1 MKISAKGWLATTTG
15 LGTIALLAVVI
26 WWANGEVESADRQRR
41 RMSDVAR
48 VLNDL
53 RLVTFEYVLY
63 RNQRAYQ
70 QERQVSERLARQL
83 EEPIFSEPEPSET
96 LADLRR
102 RSIET
107 RELLEELQAN
117 TNSRAPDESAQKLYE
132 ELISRKLLVLHQ
144 ESLVDAFRLT
154 DFSTARIAQAQQRVV
169 GVILAGLALI
179 SLATVAAGWLIHR
192 SVLAPIQRLQQA
204 TREVASG
211 NWNFRLDIAG
221 HDEIGE
227 MSRNFDAM
235 TTTLRNSFA
244 QIERSNQELAA
255 LNREIEAFSYSV
267 SHDLRAPLRSMDGF
281 SLALLE
287 DYGDRLDD
295 EGREHL
301 SRIRAASQRMGR
313 LIDELLGLS
322 RVTRTELVLRDVD
335 LGAMAR
341 DIAISMQKLNP
352 DRDVRWEIAEPLR
365 VHADKALMQIAMQNL
380 LENAWKF
387 TSKSPNAVIRIG
399 STVADGRQVCFV
411 ADNGVGFDMTYAD
424 RLFGAFQR
432 LHHESDF
439 PGTGIGLAIVHRI
452 IRRHDGTLWAEAR
465 PGQGATFQFHLPGGP
480 PP

>member
-15 LGTIALLAVVI
+15 LGTIALLAVMI
-26 WWANGEVESADRQRR
+26 WWANGEVESADQQRR

-63 RNQRAYQ
+63 RNQRAYE
-70 QERQVSERLARQL
+70 QERRVAERLERAL
-83 EEPIFSEPEPSET
+83 EAPIFSEPEPSEI

-102 RSIET
+102 RSAET
-107 RELLEELQAN
+107 RQLFEELQAN
-117 TNSRAPDESAQKLYE
+117 SNQRSVDENTQKLYE

-144 ESLVDAFRLT
+144 ESLVDTFRLL
-154 DFSTARIAQAQQRVV
+154 DFSNARIAWAQHRVV
-169 GVILAGLALI
+169 VVIVVGLALI
-179 SLATVAAGWLIHR
+179 ALATVAAGWLIHR
-192 SVLAPIQRLQQA
+192 GVLVPIQRLQQA

-211 NWNFRLDIAG
+211 NWAFRLDIG
-221 HDEIGE
+221 GRDEIGE

-255 LNREIEAFSYSV
+255 LNHEIESFSYSV

-322 RVTRTELVLRDVD
+322 RVTRTELVLRSVD

-341 DIAISMQKLNP
+341 DIASSMQKLHP
-352 DRDVRWEIAEPLR
+352 ERRMRWEIDETLT
-365 VHADKALMQIAMQNL
+365 VHADKSLMQIAMQNL

-387 TSKSPNAVIRIG
+387 TSKTPDAVIRVG
-399 STVADGRQVCFV
+399 STVKDGRQVCFV
-411 ADNGVGFDMTYAD
+411 GDNGVGFDMTYAD

-432 LHHESDF
+432 LHHETEF

-452 IRRHDGTLWAEAR
+452 LRRHDGSIWAEAR
-465 PGQGATFQFHLPGGP
+465 PGQGATFYFHLPGATR
-480 PP
+480 

>member
-15 LGTIALLAVVI
+15 LGTIALLAVMI
-26 WWANGEVESADRQRR
+26 WWANGEVESADQQRR

-63 RNQRAYQ
+63 RNQRAYE
-70 QERQVSERLARQL
+70 QERQVAERLERAL
-83 EEPIFSEPEPSET
+83 AAPIFSEPEPSEI

-102 RSIET
+102 RSTET
-107 RELLEELQAN
+107 RQLFEELQAN
-117 TNSRAPDESAQKLYE
+117 SNQRAVDENTQKLYE

-144 ESLVDAFRLT
+144 ESLVDAFRLV
-154 DFSTARIAQAQQRVV
+154 DFSNARIAWAQHRVV
-169 GVILAGLALI
+169 VVIVAGLALI
-179 SLATVAAGWLIHR
+179 ALAIVAAGWLIHR
-192 SVLAPIQRLQQA
+192 SVLLPIQRLQQA

-211 NWNFRLDIAG
+211 NWAYRLDIGG

-255 LNREIEAFSYSV
+255 LNHEIESFSYSV

-301 SRIRAASQRMGR
+301 QRIRAASQRMGR

-322 RVTRTELVLRDVD
+322 RVTRTELVLRSVD
-335 LGAMAR
+335 LGGMAR
-341 DIAISMQKLNP
+341 DIASSMQKMHP
-352 DRDVRWEIAEPLR
+352 ERDMRWEIDETLTVR
-365 VHADKALMQIAMQNL
+365 ADKSLMQIAMQNL

-387 TSKSPNAVIRIG
+387 TSKTADPVIRVG
-399 STVADGRQVCFV
+399 STLKDGRTVCFV
-411 ADNGVGFDMTYAD
+411 GDNGVGFDMTYAD

-432 LHHESDF
+432 LHHETEF

-452 IRRHDGTLWAEAR
+452 MRRHDGSIWAEAR
-465 PGQGATFQFHLPGGP
+465 PGEGATFFFHLPGGP
-480 PP
+480 P

>member
-15 LGTIALLAVVI
+15 LGTIALLAVMI
-26 WWANGEVESADRQRR
+26 WWANGEVEAADQQRR

-63 RNQRAYQ
+63 RNQRAYE
-70 QERQVSERLARQL
+70 QERRVAERLERAL
-83 EEPIFSEPEPSET
+83 DAPIFSEPEPSEI

-102 RSIET
+102 RSTET
-107 RELLEELQAN
+107 RQLFEELQAN
-117 TNSRAPDESAQKLYE
+117 SNQRAVDENTQKLYE

-144 ESLVDAFRLT
+144 ESLVDTFRLL
-154 DFSTARIAQAQQRVV
+154 DFSNARIAWAQHRVV
-169 GVILAGLALI
+169 VVIVVGLALI
-179 SLATVAAGWLIHR
+179 ALATVAAGWLIHR
-192 SVLAPIQRLQQA
+192 GVLVPIQRLQQA

-211 NWNFRLDIAG
+211 NWAFRLDIGG

-255 LNREIEAFSYSV
+255 LNHEIESFSYSV

-322 RVTRTELVLRDVD
+322 RVTRTELVLRNVD
-335 LGAMAR
+335 LGAIAR
-341 DIAISMQKLNP
+341 DIANSMQKMHP
-352 DRDVRWEIAEPLR
+352 ERAMRWEIDEGLI
-365 VHADKALMQIAMQNL
+365 VHADKSLMQIAMQNL

-387 TSKSPNAVIRIG
+387 TSKTADAVIRVG
-399 STVADGRQVCFV
+399 STVKDGRPVCFV
-411 ADNGVGFDMTYAD
+411 GDNGVGFDMTYAD

-432 LHHESDF
+432 LHHETEF

-452 IRRHDGTLWAEAR
+452 LRRHDGSIWAEAR
-465 PGQGATFQFHLPGGP
+465 PGQGATFYFHLPGVP
-480 PP
+480 R

>member
-15 LGTIALLAVVI
+15 LGTIALLAVMI
-26 WWANGEVESADRQRR
+26 WWANGEVETADQQRR

-63 RNQRAYQ
+63 RNQRAYE
-70 QERQVSERLARQL
+70 QERQVAERLEHAL
-83 EEPIFSEPEPSET
+83 AEPIFSEPEPLEI

-102 RSIET
+102 RSTET
-107 RELLEELQAN
+107 RQLFEELQAN
-117 TNSRAPDESAQKLYE
+117 SNQRSVDENTQRLYE

-144 ESLVDAFRLT
+144 ESLVDTFRLL
-154 DFSTARIAQAQQRVV
+154 DFSNARIAWAQHRVV
-169 GVILAGLALI
+169 IVIVVGLALI
-179 SLATVAAGWLIHR
+179 AFATIAAGWLIHR
-192 SVLAPIQRLQQA
+192 GVLVPIQRLQQA

-211 NWNFRLDIAG
+211 NWAFRLDIGG

-244 QIERSNQELAA
+244 QIERSNQELAT
-255 LNREIEAFSYSV
+255 LNHEIESFSYSV

-322 RVTRTELVLRDVD
+322 RVTRTELVLRNVD

-341 DIAISMQKLNP
+341 DIASSMQKMHP
-352 DRDVRWEIAEPLR
+352 ERAMRWEIDEGLT
-365 VHADKALMQIAMQNL
+365 VQADKSLMQIAMQNL

-387 TSKSPNAVIRIG
+387 TSKTADAVIRVG
-399 STVADGRQVCFV
+399 STVKDGRPVCFV
-411 ADNGVGFDMTYAD
+411 GDNGVGFDMTYAD

-432 LHHESDF
+432 LHHETEF

-452 IRRHDGTLWAEAR
+452 MRRHDGSIWAEAR
-465 PGQGATFQFHLPGGP
+465 PGHGATFYFHLPGVP
-480 PP
+480 R